1 MYDHITKSQLQE
13 IRDAVLFGE
22 NSFHLTL
29 KKYTGIEARP
39 YTAYLYYDDCGN
51 FIGDSDGVTIGSL
64 LEAAYIEVR
73 DDGT

>member
-13 IRDAVLFGE
+13 IKDATMFDE
-22 NSFHLTL
+22 TSFHLTL

-39 YTAYLYYDDCGN
+39 YTAYLYYNDCGD
-51 FIGDSDGVTIGSL
+51 FIGDSDGATVESL
-64 LEAAYIEVR
+64 LEAANIEVR